1 MLGLLKKKK
10 KSSLASECLQFQFE
24 AVLKKKKKTIK
35 ISV

>member
-1 MLGLLKKKK
+1 MLGLLKKK

-24 AVLKKKKKTIK
+24 AVLKKKKTIK